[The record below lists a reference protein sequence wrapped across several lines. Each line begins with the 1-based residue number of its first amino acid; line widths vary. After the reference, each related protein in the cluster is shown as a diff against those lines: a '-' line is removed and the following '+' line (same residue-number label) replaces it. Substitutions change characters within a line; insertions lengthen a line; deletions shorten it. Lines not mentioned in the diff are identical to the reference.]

1 VQTRH
6 KLTCCL
12 AIGLTLFAFESTQA
26 QQPRNTRGQASRAN
40 NLVEQTAR
48 TRWQPTRPQADSRT
62 QFGADGDEAG
72 VRQASHRVSA
82 SGTPVRRTQATAE
95 LPAPAEPKPLPQP
108 GSSTQRPLAE
118 VPLMD
123 LGNQGYEVP
132 MHSGRSV
139 MEHSPQPL
147 DGEVIYES
155 SPYMDESIGASC
167 DSMGCDSMSCGTS
180 DSCDCSSCRR
190 GAWRPCLTLC
200 FPQNGWVSLEYLM
213 WTQSGMD
220 LPPLVTRSNTG
231 TSRANAGVL
240 GLNSTDILFGGDE
253 VLDDNF
259 SGGRLRFGFWL
270 DKCQTWGIGAEY
282 FELGRESE
290 SFSQRSTGNPIL
302 ARPFFNTLTGRE
314 DAELVSFP
322 SVVTGE
328 VSARATSQLVGAGVH
343 LVHQFHCSSGC
354 APTLFCGKAMV
365 QSRTD
370 FLFGYRYLQLDES
383 VQVTE
388 DLISTD
394 TTDPGA
400 FLINDRFETRNQFNG
415 FDMGIMHNRR
425 RGLWSLDLLAK
436 LAIGNTRQTVDIDGS
451 TRIDG
456 GAPLVGGLLA
466 QTSNIGTYNRDRF
479 TILPELGVTA
489 GYHLTPNFKLTAGY
503 SMIFWSNVVRPGDHI
518 DLDINPNFLP
528 PPAVPF
534 TGANRP
540 GFRFDDS
547 NYYVHGLN
555 LGAAMTW

>member
-1 VQTRH
+1 M
-6 KLTCCL
+6 
-12 AIGLTLFAFESTQA
+12 FAFESTQA
-26 QQPRNTRGQASRAN
+26 QQPRNTRGPAARST

-48 TRWQPTRPQADSRT
+48 TRWQPTRPQTDNRPTVDATVDT
-62 QFGADGDEAG
+62 DETG
-72 VRQASHRVSA
+72 VRQASHRVAA
-82 SGTPVRRTQATAE
+82 SGTPVRRTQATGE
-95 LPAPAEPKPLPQP
+95 LPAPVQPKPLPQSR
-108 GSSTQRPLAE
+108 SSSQRPLTD

-147 DGEVIYES
+147 DGEVIYDS
-155 SPYMDESIGASC
+155 SPYMDESIGGSFGSHSMGC
-167 DSMGCDSMSCGTS
+167 DSMGCDSGCDSMSCGTGA
-180 DSCDCSSCRR
+180 SCDCGSCRG

-200 FPQNGWVSLEYLM
+200 FPQNGWVSLEYLL

-220 LPPLVTRSNTG
+220 LPPLVTRSGAG

-240 GLNSTDILFGGDE
+240 GLNSTDVLFGGDE
-253 VLDDNF
+253 VLDDGF

-270 DKCQTWGIGAEY
+270 DKCQTWGVGAEY
-282 FELGRESE
+282 FELGQESV
-290 SFSQRSTGNPIL
+290 SFSRRSTGNPIL

-314 DAELVSFP
+314 DSELVAFP
-322 SVVTGE
+322 SIVTGE
-328 VSARATSQLVGAGVH
+328 VSARATSQLVGAGFH
-343 LVHQFHCSSGC
+343 LVHQFHCTSGC

-370 FLFGYRYLQLDES
+370 LLFGYRYLQLDES

-388 DLISTD
+388 DLISND
-394 TTDPGA
+394 PTDPGA

-425 RGLWSLDLLAK
+425 RGMWSLDLLAK

-456 GAPLVGGLLA
+456 GAAQVGGLLA
-466 QTSNIGTYNRDRF
+466 QTSNIGRYDRDRF